1 MSGDRNTRK
10 ETHNH
15 TPDKE
20 MGEGKETGKDRAEEK
35 KKKSRWGWQAD
46 KKPENKGR
54 ERGMGREEEL
64 GANLRKVG
72 CAWFSFWLISRVGV
86 GWRWGSPVT
95 AQLASL
101 PPVLYNKFPQCSL

>member
-35 KKKSRWGWQAD
+35 KKRVDGDGKQTRSQKTKVEKGGWG
-46 KKPENKGR
+46 GR
-54 ERGMGREEEL
+54 RSWE
-64 GANLRKVG
+64 
-72 CAWFSFWLISRVGV
+72 
-86 GWRWGSPVT
+86 PT
-95 AQLASL
+95 
-101 PPVLYNKFPQCSL
+101 